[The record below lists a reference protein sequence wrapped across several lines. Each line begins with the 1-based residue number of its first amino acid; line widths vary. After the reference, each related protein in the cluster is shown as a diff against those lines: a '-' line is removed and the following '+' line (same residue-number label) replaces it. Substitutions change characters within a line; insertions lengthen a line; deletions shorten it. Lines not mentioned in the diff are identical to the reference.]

1 MSHKTLFTS
10 HIATLLFMG
19 LLVMLSS
26 CSGENNKFR
35 IQGTITG
42 AVGKTLFL
50 EHQGLTSIE
59 PIDSVVLDE
68 RGKYNMGGEAPEY
81 PEFYRLRLEKQ
92 VIPFSVDS
100 IETITINSDAQSFA
114 TGYTVE
120 GSIPAEKIKH
130 VWLAQLDANVAMSQ
144 LVQKYDAGK
153 ISYAD
158 FANHRDSILQ
168 SYKDVAQ
175 EVIFEDPK
183 SPVAYFALF
192 QQIDGNLIF
201 NIYDKKDSRIFAAV
215 ANVYDTFYPESERRD
230 HLYNLALRSIAVVR
244 QQEKAAQEI
253 ARADSLPQP
262 EVHRIGYFDIS
273 LPNIDGKEVRLSEVA
288 KDHMTLLSFTTMD
301 TDWSVAYQSQI
312 SSLYQTYTGRGLRIY
327 QVSFDGDSYVWKNR
341 VAQQPWHNVRDADG
355 VYSSLI
361 GLYNIGSLPA
371 LFLIN
376 AQGDIV
382 ARASSFDELRSLI
395 DKQL

>member
-1 MSHKTLFTS
+1 
-10 HIATLLFMG
+10 MG

-26 CSGENNKFR
+26 CNGGDNKFR

-50 EHQGLTSIE
+50 EHQGLTAIE

-68 RGKYNMGGEAPEY
+68 RGKYKMGGEAPEY

-253 ARADSLPQP
+253 ARIDSLPQP
-262 EVHRIGYFDIS
+262 EVRRIGYFDIA
-273 LPNIDGKEVRLSEVA
+273 LPDIDGKEVRLSEVA
-288 KDHMTLLSFTTMD
+288 KDHMTLLSLTAMD

-312 SSLYQTYTGRGLRIY
+312 NSLYQTYSGRGLRIY

-341 VAQQPWHNVRDADG
+341 VAQQPWRNVRDTDG

-361 GLYNIGSLPA
+361 GLYNISSLPA

>member
-10 HIATLLFMG
+10 LIGTLSMG

-26 CSGENNKFR
+26 CSGEDNKFR

-68 RGKYNMGGEAPEY
+68 RGKYKMGGEAPEY

-253 ARADSLPQP
+253 ARVDSLPQP
-262 EVHRIGYFDIS
+262 EVRRIGYFDIA

-288 KDHMTLLSFTTMD
+288 KDHMTLLSFTAMD

-312 SSLYQTYTGRGLRIY
+312 NGLYQTYSGRGLRIY

-341 VAQQPWHNVRDADG
+341 VAKQPWHNVRDTDG

-361 GLYNIGSLPA
+361 GLYNISSLPA

>member
-10 HIATLLFMG
+10 LIGTLSMG

-26 CSGENNKFR
+26 CSGEENEFR

-50 EHQGLTSIE
+50 EHQGLTAIE

-68 RGKYNMGGEAPEY
+68 RGKYKMGGEAPEY

-253 ARADSLPQP
+253 ARIDSLPQP
-262 EVHRIGYFDIS
+262 KVRRIGYFDIA
-273 LPNIDGKEVRLSEVA
+273 LPDIDGKEVRLSEVA
-288 KDHMTLLSFTTMD
+288 KDHMTLLSFTAMD

-312 SSLYQTYTGRGLRIY
+312 NGLYQTYSGRGLRIY

-341 VAQQPWHNVRDADG
+341 VAQQPWHNVRDTDG

-361 GLYNIGSLPA
+361 GLYNISSLPA

>member
-10 HIATLLFMG
+10 LIGTLSMG

-26 CSGENNKFR
+26 CSGEENEFR

-50 EHQGLTSIE
+50 EHQGLTAIE

-68 RGKYNMGGEAPEY
+68 RGKYKMGGEAPEY

-253 ARADSLPQP
+253 ARVDSLPQP
-262 EVHRIGYFDIS
+262 EVRRIGYFDIA

-288 KDHMTLLSFTTMD
+288 KDHMTLLSFTAMD

-312 SSLYQTYTGRGLRIY
+312 NGLYQTYSGRGLRIY

-341 VAQQPWHNVRDADG
+341 VAQQPWHNVRDTDG

-361 GLYNIGSLPA
+361 GLYNISSLPA

-382 ARASSFDELRSLI
+382 ARVSSFDELRSLI

>member
-10 HIATLLFMG
+10 LIGTLSMG

-26 CSGENNKFR
+26 CSGEENEFR

-50 EHQGLTSIE
+50 EHQGLTAIE

-68 RGKYNMGGEAPEY
+68 RGKYKMGGEAPEY

-253 ARADSLPQP
+253 ARVDSLPQP
-262 EVHRIGYFDIS
+262 EVRRIGYFDIA

-288 KDHMTLLSFTTMD
+288 KDHMTLLSFTAMD

-312 SSLYQTYTGRGLRIY
+312 NGLYQTYSGRGLRIY

-341 VAQQPWHNVRDADG
+341 VAQQPWHNVRDTDG

-361 GLYNIGSLPA
+361 GLYNISSLPA

-395 DKQL
+395 NKQL

>member
-10 HIATLLFMG
+10 LIGTLSMG

-26 CSGENNKFR
+26 CNGGDNKFR

-50 EHQGLTSIE
+50 EHQGLTAIE

-68 RGKYNMGGEAPEY
+68 RGKYKMGGEAPEY

-253 ARADSLPQP
+253 ARIDSLPQP
-262 EVHRIGYFDIS
+262 KVRRIGYFDIA
-273 LPNIDGKEVRLSEVA
+273 LPDIDGKEVRLSEVA
-288 KDHMTLLSFTTMD
+288 KDHMTLLSFTAMD

-312 SSLYQTYTGRGLRIY
+312 NGLYQTYSGRGLRIY

-341 VAQQPWHNVRDADG
+341 VAQQPWRNVRDTDG

-361 GLYNIGSLPA
+361 GLYNISSLPA

>member
-10 HIATLLFMG
+10 LIGTLSMG

-26 CSGENNKFR
+26 CSGEENEFR

-50 EHQGLTSIE
+50 EHQGLTAIE

-68 RGKYNMGGEAPEY
+68 RGKYKMGGEAPEY

-253 ARADSLPQP
+253 ARIDSLPQP
-262 EVHRIGYFDIS
+262 KVRRIGYFDIS
-273 LPNIDGKEVRLSEVA
+273 LPDIDGKEVRLSEVA
-288 KDHMTLLSFTTMD
+288 KDHMTLLSFTAMD

-312 SSLYQTYTGRGLRIY
+312 NGLYQTYSGRGLRIY

-341 VAQQPWHNVRDADG
+341 VAQQPWHNVRDTDG

-361 GLYNIGSLPA
+361 GLYNISSLPA

>member
-10 HIATLLFMG
+10 LIGTLSMG

-26 CSGENNKFR
+26 CSGEGNKFR

-50 EHQGLTSIE
+50 EHQGLTAIE
-59 PIDSVVLDE
+59 PIDSAVLDE
-68 RGKYNMGGEAPEY
+68 RGKYKMGGEAPEY

-114 TGYTVE
+114 TGYTIE

-244 QQEKAAQEI
+244 QQEKTAREI
-253 ARADSLPQP
+253 ARIDSLPQP
-262 EVHRIGYFDIS
+262 KVRRIGYFDIS

-288 KDHMTLLSFTTMD
+288 KDHMTLLSFTAMD

-312 SSLYQTYTGRGLRIY
+312 SSLYQTYSGHGLRIY

-341 VAQQPWHNVRDADG
+341 VAQQPWHNVRDTDG

>member
-10 HIATLLFMG
+10 LIGTLSMG

-26 CSGENNKFR
+26 CSGEGNKFR

-50 EHQGLTSIE
+50 EHQGLTAIE

-68 RGKYNMGGEAPEY
+68 RGKYKMGGEAPEY

-153 ISYAD
+153 IPYAD

-253 ARADSLPQP
+253 ARIDSLPQP
-262 EVHRIGYFDIS
+262 KVRRIGYFDIS
-273 LPNIDGKEVRLSEVA
+273 LPDIDGKEVRLSEVA
-288 KDHMTLLSFTTMD
+288 KDHMTLLSFTAMD

-312 SSLYQTYTGRGLRIY
+312 NGLYQTYSGRGLRIY

-341 VAQQPWHNVRDADG
+341 VAQQPWHNVRDTDG

-361 GLYNIGSLPA
+361 GLYNISSLPA

>member
-10 HIATLLFMG
+10 LIGTLSMG

-26 CSGENNKFR
+26 CSGEENEFR

-50 EHQGLTSIE
+50 EHQGLTAIE

-68 RGKYNMGGEAPEY
+68 RGKYKMGGEAPEY

-253 ARADSLPQP
+253 ARVDSLPQP
-262 EVHRIGYFDIS
+262 EVRRIGYFDIA

-288 KDHMTLLSFTTMD
+288 KDHMTLLSFTAMD

-312 SSLYQTYTGRGLRIY
+312 NGLYQTYSGRGLRIY

-341 VAQQPWHNVRDADG
+341 VAQQPWHNVRDTDG

-361 GLYNIGSLPA
+361 GLYNISSLPA

>member
-10 HIATLLFMG
+10 LIGTLSMG

-26 CSGENNKFR
+26 CNGGDNKFR

-50 EHQGLTSIE
+50 EHQGLTAIE

-68 RGKYNMGGEAPEY
+68 RGKYKMGGEAPEY

-253 ARADSLPQP
+253 ARIDSLPQP
-262 EVHRIGYFDIS
+262 EVRRIGYFDIA
-273 LPNIDGKEVRLSEVA
+273 LPDIDGKEVRLSEVA
-288 KDHMTLLSFTTMD
+288 KDHMTLLSLTAMD

-312 SSLYQTYTGRGLRIY
+312 NSLYQTYSGRGLRIY

-341 VAQQPWHNVRDADG
+341 VAQQPWRNVRDTDG

-361 GLYNIGSLPA
+361 GLYNISSLPA

>member
-10 HIATLLFMG
+10 LIGTLSMG

-26 CSGENNKFR
+26 CSGEENEFR

-50 EHQGLTSIE
+50 EHQGLTAIE

-68 RGKYNMGGEAPEY
+68 RGKYKMGGEAPEY

-153 ISYAD
+153 IPYAD

-253 ARADSLPQP
+253 ARIDSLPQP
-262 EVHRIGYFDIS
+262 KVRRIGYFDIS
-273 LPNIDGKEVRLSEVA
+273 LPDIDGKEVRLSEVA
-288 KDHMTLLSFTTMD
+288 KDHMTLLSFTAMD

-312 SSLYQTYTGRGLRIY
+312 NGLYQTYSGRGLRIY

-341 VAQQPWHNVRDADG
+341 VAQQPWHNVRDTDG

-361 GLYNIGSLPA
+361 GLYNISSLPA

>member
-10 HIATLLFMG
+10 LIGTLSMG

-26 CSGENNKFR
+26 CSGEGNKFR

-50 EHQGLTSIE
+50 EHQGLTAIE

-68 RGKYNMGGEAPEY
+68 RGKYKMGGEAPEY

-253 ARADSLPQP
+253 ARIDSLPQP
-262 EVHRIGYFDIS
+262 EVRRIGYFEIA
-273 LPNIDGKEVRLSEVA
+273 LPDIDGKEVRLSEVA
-288 KDHMTLLSFTTMD
+288 KDHMTLLSLTAMD

-312 SSLYQTYTGRGLRIY
+312 NSLYQTYSGRGLRIY

-341 VAQQPWHNVRDADG
+341 VAQQPWHNVRDTDG

-361 GLYNIGSLPA
+361 GLYNISSLPA

>member
-10 HIATLLFMG
+10 LIGTLSMG

-26 CSGENNKFR
+26 CSGEGNKFR

-50 EHQGLTSIE
+50 EHQGLTAIE

-68 RGKYNMGGEAPEY
+68 RGKYKMGGEAPEY

-253 ARADSLPQP
+253 ARIDSLPQP
-262 EVHRIGYFDIS
+262 EVRCIGYFDIS
-273 LPNIDGKEVRLSEVA
+273 LPDIDGKEVRLSEVA
-288 KDHMTLLSFTTMD
+288 KDHMTLLSFTAMD

-312 SSLYQTYTGRGLRIY
+312 NGLYQTYSGRGLRIY

-341 VAQQPWHNVRDADG
+341 VAQQPWHNVRDTDG

-361 GLYNIGSLPA
+361 GLYNISSLPA

>member
-10 HIATLLFMG
+10 LIGTLSMG

-26 CSGENNKFR
+26 CNGGDNKFR

-42 AVGKTLFL
+42 AVGKPLFL
-50 EHQGLTSIE
+50 EHQGLTAIE

-68 RGKYNMGGEAPEY
+68 RGKYKMGGEAPEY
-81 PEFYRLRLEKQ
+81 PEFFRLRLEKQ

-253 ARADSLPQP
+253 ARIDSLPQP
-262 EVHRIGYFDIS
+262 EVRRIGYFDIA
-273 LPNIDGKEVRLSEVA
+273 LPDIDGKEVRLSEVA
-288 KDHMTLLSFTTMD
+288 KDHMTLLSFTAMD

-312 SSLYQTYTGRGLRIY
+312 NSLYQTYSGRGLRIY

-341 VAQQPWHNVRDADG
+341 VAQQPWHNVRDTDG

-361 GLYNIGSLPA
+361 GLYNISSLPA

>member
-10 HIATLLFMG
+10 LIGTLSMG

-26 CSGENNKFR
+26 CSGEENEFR

-50 EHQGLTSIE
+50 EHQGLTAIE

-68 RGKYNMGGEAPEY
+68 RGKYKMGGEAPEY

-100 IETITINSDAQSFA
+100 IETININSDAQSFA

-253 ARADSLPQP
+253 ARIDSLPQP
-262 EVHRIGYFDIS
+262 EVRRIGYFDIA
-273 LPNIDGKEVRLSEVA
+273 LPDINGKEVRLSEVA
-288 KDHMTLLSFTTMD
+288 KDHMTLLSFTAMD

-312 SSLYQTYTGRGLRIY
+312 NGLYQTYSGRGLRIY

-341 VAQQPWHNVRDADG
+341 VAQQPWHNVRDTDG

-361 GLYNIGSLPA
+361 GLYNISSLPA

>member
-10 HIATLLFMG
+10 LIGTLSMG

-26 CSGENNKFR
+26 CSGDNNKFR

-50 EHQGLTSIE
+50 EHQGLTAIE

-68 RGKYNMGGEAPEY
+68 RGKYKMGGEAPEY

-253 ARADSLPQP
+253 ARVDSLPQP
-262 EVHRIGYFDIS
+262 EVRRIGYFDIA

-288 KDHMTLLSFTTMD
+288 KDHMTLLSFTAMD

-312 SSLYQTYTGRGLRIY
+312 NGLYQTYSGRGLRIY
-327 QVSFDGDSYVWKNR
+327 QVSFDGDSYLWKNR
-341 VAQQPWHNVRDADG
+341 VAQQPCHNVRDTDG

-361 GLYNIGSLPA
+361 GLYNISSLPA

-382 ARASSFDELRSLI
+382 ARVSSFDELRSLI

>member
-19 LLVMLSS
+19 LLVMLPS
-26 CSGENNKFR
+26 CSGEGNKFR

-50 EHQGLTSIE
+50 EHQGLTAIE

-68 RGKYNMGGEAPEY
+68 RGKYKMGGAAPEY

-153 ISYAD
+153 ISYVD
-158 FANHRDSILQ
+158 FASHRDSILQ

-244 QQEKAAQEI
+244 QQEKAAREI
-253 ARADSLPQP
+253 AKVDSLSSP

>member
-10 HIATLLFMG
+10 LIGTLSMG

-26 CSGENNKFR
+26 CSGEENEFR

-50 EHQGLTSIE
+50 EHQGLTAIE

-68 RGKYNMGGEAPEY
+68 RGKYKMGGEAPEY

-253 ARADSLPQP
+253 ARVDSLPQP
-262 EVHRIGYFDIS
+262 EVRRIGYFDIA

-288 KDHMTLLSFTTMD
+288 KDHMTLLSFTAMD

-312 SSLYQTYTGRGLRIY
+312 NGLYQTYSGRGLRIY

-341 VAQQPWHNVRDADG
+341 VAQQPWHNVRDTDG

-361 GLYNIGSLPA
+361 GLYNISSLPA

-382 ARASSFDELRSLI
+382 ARVSSFDELRSLI
-395 DKQL
+395 NKQL

>member
-10 HIATLLFMG
+10 LIGTLSMG
-19 LLVMLSS
+19 LLVTLSS
-26 CSGENNKFR
+26 CNGGDNKFR

-50 EHQGLTSIE
+50 EHQGLTAIE

-68 RGKYNMGGEAPEY
+68 RGKYKMGGEAPEY

-153 ISYAD
+153 ISYVD
-158 FANHRDSILQ
+158 FASHRDSILQ

-244 QQEKAAQEI
+244 QQEKAAREI
-253 ARADSLPQP
+253 AKVDSLSRP

-341 VAQQPWHNVRDADG
+341 VAQQPWHNVRDTDG

-382 ARASSFDELRSLI
+382 ARVSSFDELRSLI

>member
-10 HIATLLFMG
+10 LIGTLSMG
-19 LLVMLSS
+19 LLVVLSS
-26 CSGENNKFR
+26 CSGEENEFR

-50 EHQGLTSIE
+50 EHQGLTAIE
-59 PIDSVVLDE
+59 PVDSVVLDE
-68 RGKYNMGGEAPEY
+68 RGKYKMGGEAPEY

-253 ARADSLPQP
+253 ARVDSLPQP
-262 EVHRIGYFDIS
+262 EVRRIGYFDIA

-288 KDHMTLLSFTTMD
+288 KDHMTLLSFTAMD

-312 SSLYQTYTGRGLRIY
+312 NGLYQTYSGRGLRIY

-341 VAQQPWHNVRDADG
+341 VAKQPWHNVRDTDG

-361 GLYNIGSLPA
+361 GLYNISSLPA

-376 AQGDIV
+376 TQGDIV
-382 ARASSFDELRSLI
+382 ARVSSFDELRSLI

>member
-10 HIATLLFMG
+10 FIGPLSMG

-26 CSGENNKFR
+26 CNGGDNKFR

-50 EHQGLTSIE
+50 EHQGLTAIE

-68 RGKYNMGGEAPEY
+68 RGKYKMGGEAPEY

-253 ARADSLPQP
+253 ARIDSLPQP
-262 EVHRIGYFDIS
+262 EVRRIGYFDIA
-273 LPNIDGKEVRLSEVA
+273 LPDIDGKEVRLSEVA
-288 KDHMTLLSFTTMD
+288 KDHMTLLSLTAMD

-312 SSLYQTYTGRGLRIY
+312 NSLYQTYSGRGLRIY

-341 VAQQPWHNVRDADG
+341 VAQQPWRNVRDTDG

-361 GLYNIGSLPA
+361 GLYNISSLPA

>member
-10 HIATLLFMG
+10 LIGTLSMG

-26 CSGENNKFR
+26 CSGEENEYR

-68 RGKYNMGGEAPEY
+68 RGKYKMGGEAPEY

-253 ARADSLPQP
+253 ARVDSLPQP
-262 EVHRIGYFDIS
+262 EVRRIGYFDIA

-288 KDHMTLLSFTTMD
+288 KDHMTLLSFTAMD

-312 SSLYQTYTGRGLRIY
+312 NGLYQTYSGRGLRIY

-341 VAQQPWHNVRDADG
+341 VAKQPWHNVRDTDG

-361 GLYNIGSLPA
+361 GLYNISSLPA

>member
-10 HIATLLFMG
+10 FIGTLSMG

-26 CSGENNKFR
+26 CNGGDNKFR

-50 EHQGLTSIE
+50 EHQGLTAIE

-68 RGKYNMGGEAPEY
+68 RGKYKMGGEAPEY

-253 ARADSLPQP
+253 ARIDSLPQP
-262 EVHRIGYFDIS
+262 EVRRIGYFDIA
-273 LPNIDGKEVRLSEVA
+273 LPDIDGKEVRLSEVA
-288 KDHMTLLSFTTMD
+288 KDHMTLLSLTAMD

-312 SSLYQTYTGRGLRIY
+312 NSLYQTYSGRGLRIY

-341 VAQQPWHNVRDADG
+341 VAQQPWRNVRDTDG

-361 GLYNIGSLPA
+361 GLYNISSLPA

>member
-10 HIATLLFMG
+10 FIGTLSMG

-26 CSGENNKFR
+26 CNGGDNKFR

-50 EHQGLTSIE
+50 EHQGLTAIE

-68 RGKYNMGGEAPEY
+68 RGKYKMGGEAPEY

-253 ARADSLPQP
+253 ARIDSLPQP
-262 EVHRIGYFDIS
+262 EIRRIGYFDIA

-288 KDHMTLLSFTTMD
+288 KDHMTLLSFTAMD

-312 SSLYQTYTGRGLRIY
+312 NGLYQTYSGRGLRIY

-341 VAQQPWHNVRDADG
+341 VAQQPWRNVRDTDG

-361 GLYNIGSLPA
+361 GLYNISSLPA

>member
-10 HIATLLFMG
+10 LIGTLSMG

-26 CSGENNKFR
+26 CNGGDNKFR

-68 RGKYNMGGEAPEY
+68 RGKYKMGGEAPEY

-253 ARADSLPQP
+253 ARIDSLPQP
-262 EVHRIGYFDIS
+262 EVRRIGYFDIA

-288 KDHMTLLSFTTMD
+288 KDHMTLLSFTAMD

-312 SSLYQTYTGRGLRIY
+312 NGLYQTYSGRGLRIY

-341 VAQQPWHNVRDADG
+341 VAQQLWHNVRDTDG

-361 GLYNIGSLPA
+361 GLYNISSLPA

>member
-10 HIATLLFMG
+10 LIGTLSMG

-26 CSGENNKFR
+26 CSGEGNKFR
-35 IQGTITG
+35 MQGTITG

-50 EHQGLTSIE
+50 EHQGLTAIE

-68 RGKYNMGGEAPEY
+68 RGKYKMGGEAPEY

-253 ARADSLPQP
+253 ARIDSLPQP
-262 EVHRIGYFDIS
+262 EVRRIGYFDIS
-273 LPNIDGKEVRLSEVA
+273 LPDIDGKEVRLSEVA
-288 KDHMTLLSFTTMD
+288 KDHMTLLSFTAMD

-312 SSLYQTYTGRGLRIY
+312 NGLYQTYSGRGLRIY

-341 VAQQPWHNVRDADG
+341 VAQQPWHNVRDTDG

-361 GLYNIGSLPA
+361 GLYNISSLPA

>member
-10 HIATLLFMG
+10 LIGTLSMG

-26 CSGENNKFR
+26 CSGEENEFR

-50 EHQGLTSIE
+50 EHQGLTAIE

-68 RGKYNMGGEAPEY
+68 RGKYKMGGEAPEY

-253 ARADSLPQP
+253 ARIDSLPQP
-262 EVHRIGYFDIS
+262 KVRRIGYFDIA
-273 LPNIDGKEVRLSEVA
+273 LPDIDGKEVRLSEVA
-288 KDHMTLLSFTTMD
+288 KEHMTLLSFTAMD

-312 SSLYQTYTGRGLRIY
+312 NGLYQTYSERGLRIY

-341 VAQQPWHNVRDADG
+341 VAQQPWHNVRDTDG

-361 GLYNIGSLPA
+361 GLYNISSLPA

>member
-10 HIATLLFMG
+10 LIGTLSMG

-26 CSGENNKFR
+26 CSGEGNKFR

-50 EHQGLTSIE
+50 EHQGLTAIE

-68 RGKYNMGGEAPEY
+68 RGKYKMGGEAPEY

-114 TGYTVE
+114 TGYTIE

-158 FANHRDSILQ
+158 FASHRDSILQ

-244 QQEKAAQEI
+244 QQEKTAREI
-253 ARADSLPQP
+253 AKTDSLPRP
-262 EVHRIGYFDIS
+262 KVRRIGYFDIS

-288 KDHMTLLSFTTMD
+288 KDHMTLLSFTAMD

-312 SSLYQTYTGRGLRIY
+312 SNLYQTYSGRGLRIY

-341 VAQQPWHNVRDADG
+341 VAQQPWHNVRDTDG

>member
-10 HIATLLFMG
+10 LIGTLSMG

-26 CSGENNKFR
+26 CSGEENEFR

-50 EHQGLTSIE
+50 EHQGLTAIE

-68 RGKYNMGGEAPEY
+68 RGKYKMGGEAPEY

-114 TGYTVE
+114 TGYTIE

-253 ARADSLPQP
+253 ARVDSLPQP
-262 EVHRIGYFDIS
+262 EVRRIGYFDIA
-273 LPNIDGKEVRLSEVA
+273 LPNIDGKEVRLSDVA
-288 KDHMTLLSFTTMD
+288 KDHMTLLSFTAMD

-312 SSLYQTYTGRGLRIY
+312 NGLYQTYSGRGLRIY

-341 VAQQPWHNVRDADG
+341 VSKQPWHNVRDTDG

-361 GLYNIGSLPA
+361 GLYNISSLPA

-382 ARASSFDELRSLI
+382 ARVSSFDELRSLI

>member
-10 HIATLLFMG
+10 LIGTLSMG

-26 CSGENNKFR
+26 CSGEGNKFR

-50 EHQGLTSIE
+50 EHQGLTAIE

-68 RGKYNMGGEAPEY
+68 RGKYKMGGEAPEY

-244 QQEKAAQEI
+244 QQEKTAREI
-253 ARADSLPQP
+253 ARIDSLPQP
-262 EVHRIGYFDIS
+262 KVRRIGYFDIA
-273 LPNIDGKEVRLSEVA
+273 LPDIDGKEVRLSEVA
-288 KDHMTLLSFTTMD
+288 KDHMTLLSFTAMD

-312 SSLYQTYTGRGLRIY
+312 
-327 QVSFDGDSYVWKNR
+327 N
-341 VAQQPWHNVRDADG
+341 
-355 VYSSLI
+355 
-361 GLYNIGSLPA
+361 GLYPVG
-371 LFLIN
+371 
-376 AQGDIV
+376 
-382 ARASSFDELRSLI
+382 
-395 DKQL
+395 K

>member
-1 MSHKTLFTS
+1 MSNTSFTS
-10 HIATLLFMG
+10 LSTAFTLG
-19 LLVMLSS
+19 ILLLLSS
-26 CSGENNKFR
+26 CGGSKSEFR

-42 AVGKTLFL
+42 AVGKTLYL

-59 PIDSVVLDE
+59 PLDSAVLDE
-68 RGKYNMGGEAPEY
+68 RGKYKMSADAPEY
-81 PEFYRLRLEKQ
+81 PEFYRLRLDKQ

-130 VWLAQLDANVAMSQ
+130 VWLAQLDANVAMSH
-144 LVQKYDAGK
+144 LVQKYDDGS

-158 FANHRDSILQ
+158 FAQHRDSILG
-168 SYKDVAQ
+168 SYKEIAQ
-175 EVIFEDPK
+175 KVIFEDPK

-215 ANVYDTFYPESERRD
+215 ANVYDTFYPHSERRD

-244 QQEKAAQEI
+244 QQEQAARQI
-253 ARADSLPQP
+253 AQADSLPSR
-262 EVHRIGYFDIS
+262 EVRHIGYFDITLPDINGQEIS
-273 LPNIDGKEVRLSEVA
+273 LSDVA
-288 KDHMTLLSFTTMD
+288 KGHVTLLSFTSMD
-301 TDWSVAYQSQI
+301 TDWSTAYQSQI
-312 SSLYQTYTGRGLRIY
+312 ASLYETYSPSGLRIY
-327 QVSFDGDSYVWKNR
+327 QVSFDTDSYVWKNR
-341 VAQQPWHNVRDADG
+341 VVKQPWHNVRDKDG

-361 GLYNIGSLPA
+361 GLYNISSVPA

-376 AQGDIV
+376 AEGDIV
-382 ARASSFDELRSLI
+382 TRATSFDEVRGLLSRL
-395 DKQL
+395 L

>member
-10 HIATLLFMG
+10 LIGTLSMG

-26 CSGENNKFR
+26 CSGEENEFR

-50 EHQGLTSIE
+50 EHQGLTAIE

-68 RGKYNMGGEAPEY
+68 RGKYKMGGAAPEY

-153 ISYAD
+153 ISYVD
-158 FANHRDSILQ
+158 FASHRDSILQ

-244 QQEKAAQEI
+244 QQEKAAREI
-253 ARADSLPQP
+253 AKVDSLSRP

-361 GLYNIGSLPA
+361 GLYNIGSLPS